1 MVLPP
6 AEIGTAQQEIPVSN
20 FTASEYGIFAST
32 FTASER
38 AILRRS
44 AANWKG
50 SRLPKTIGGKLRL
63 AKVALIVLRNREG
76 HVAGWGREGFV
87 LTPEG
92 MGLYGWG
99 EERARQ
105 AHINNN

>member
-1 MVLPP
+1 MQTLVQSLPS

-20 FTASEYGIFAST
+20 FTASEQ
-32 FTASER
+32 

-63 AKVALIVLRNREG
+63 AKTTLIVLRNSEG
-76 HVAGWGREGFV
+76 QVAGWGREGFV
-87 LTPEG
+87 LTPGG
-92 MGLYGWG
+92 MGLYGWA

-105 AHINNN
+105 AHINNNN